1 MIKKTLLLLVP
12 SFLILVIIFSFNGCD
27 QKKKAYGNED
37 DIYVIAD
44 TASFYNLE
52 PALRT
57 VFNKIVYTPQPENL
71 FNLRRFNYDSFEKQ
85 KNKKNVLIICPLY
98 TGSDLSKY
106 IESIL
111 DDKVIDLVMKDSA
124 FFFTKKDLWAKD
136 QLVMIVTGK
145 SDEII
150 SKNLLQYSENLLYA
164 FQKASDERL
173 FNSLYNQKY
182 EKKEIE
188 AKFLKNHGWLIYVQ
202 ADFQLAKDKP
212 NENFVWLRRSLD
224 SDMERWIF
232 VHWIDNADPTLVNS
246 DSIVSLRNRITEK
259 HYRTSDDSTWVE
271 ISEDNRSSKEVN
283 FNGYYAIMTQGLWR
297 FRDNSGG
304 GPFISYTFYD
314 EKSKRLYMI
323 DGSIYAPKYYKKR
336 LIHQMDVLLQS
347 FKPGHKV
354 DKEKAEDILSYYE

>member
-1 MIKKTLLLLVP
+1 MIKKSLLFFV
-12 SFLILVIIFSFNGCD
+12 SVLVIISIMISFSACS
-27 QKKKAYGNED
+27 QKKKAFGNED
-37 DIYVIAD
+37 DIYVISD
-44 TASFYNLE
+44 TASYYALE
-52 PALRT
+52 PALLT

-71 FNLRRFNYDSFEKQ
+71 FNLKRFNYDSFEKQ

-98 TGSDLSKY
+98 TGSELSKY
-106 IESIL
+106 VESIL

-145 SDEII
+145 SDEVIA
-150 SKNLLQYSENLLYA
+150 KNLLQYSENLLYA

-173 FNSLYNQKY
+173 FNSLYNPKY
-182 EKKEIE
+182 EKKDIE
-188 AKFLKNHGWLIYVQ
+188 AKLLKDYGWLIYVQ
-202 ADFQLAKDKP
+202 ADFQLAMNKP
-212 NENFVWLRRSLD
+212 KENFVWLRRSPD
-224 SDMERWIF
+224 TDMERWIF
-232 VHWIDNADPTLVNS
+232 VHWIDNADPLLLNG
-246 DSIVSLRNRITEK
+246 DSILSIRNKVTEK
-259 HYRTSDDSTWVE
+259 YYRTADDSTWVE

-297 FRDNSGG
+297 FKDNSGG

-336 LIHQMDVLLQS
+336 LIHQIDVLLQS

-354 DKEKAEDILSYYE
+354 DKDKAEDILSYYE

>member
-1 MIKKTLLLLVP
+1 MIKKSLPLVL
-12 SFLILVIIFSFNGCD
+12 FTFIAIVLIVSLTACD
-27 QKKKAYGNED
+27 QKKKALGNED

-44 TASFYNLE
+44 TASYYTLE
-52 PALRT
+52 PALLT

-71 FNLRRFNYDSFEKQ
+71 FNLKRFNYDSFEKQ
-85 KNKKNVLIICPLY
+85 KNKKNVLIICPLN
-98 TGSDLSKY
+98 TGSELSKY
-106 IESIL
+106 VESIL

-145 SDEII
+145 SDEVIA
-150 SKNLLQYSENLLYA
+150 KNLLLYSENLLYA

-173 FNSLYNQKY
+173 FNSLYNEKY
-182 EKKEIE
+182 EKKDIE
-188 AKFLKNHGWLIYVQ
+188 AKFLKNYGWLIYVQ
-202 ADFQLAKDKP
+202 ADFQLAMDKP
-212 NENFVWLRRSLD
+212 NDNFVWLRRSPD

-232 VHWIDNADPTLVNS
+232 VHWIDNASPTLVNS
-246 DSIVSLRNRITEK
+246 DSIVTLRNKITEK
-259 HYRTSDDSTWVE
+259 FYRTSDDSTWVE

-283 FNGYYAIMTQGLWR
+283 FNGFYAIMTQGLWR
-297 FRDNSGG
+297 FKDNSGG

-314 EKSKRLYMI
+314 EKTKRLYMI

-347 FKPGHKV
+347 FKPKYMV
-354 DKEKAEDILSYYE
+354 DKDKAEDILSNLE